1 MLTLLTGGARSG
13 KSRAAV
19 ELAGRDAAAGV
30 VVVATATAGD
40 DDMAARIRAHQAE
53 RPWDWATVEEPT
65 DLGAALTAVPESAT
79 VVVDCLTLWVMNVLD
94 RTDDEVVATARADAT
109 AACHRTGA
117 TIVVTN
123 EVGDGI
129 VPADPATRR
138 YRDLL
143 GRVNAT
149 WSETADRALLVV
161 AGRCLDL
168 ARLTDVP

>member
-19 ELAGRDAAAGV
+19 ELAGRHVADGV
-30 VVVATATAGD
+30 VVVATATPGD
-40 DDMAARIRAHQAE
+40 ADMAARIATHQAE
-53 RPWDWATVEEPT
+53 RPWDWATVEEPR
-65 DLGAALTAVPESAT
+65 DLGGALADVPDRAT
-79 VVVDCLTLWVMNVLD
+79 VVVDCLTLWTMNVFD
-94 RTDDEVVATARADAT
+94 RPDDEVVATARADA
-109 AACHRTGA
+109 AAAAARTGT

-149 WSETADRALLVV
+149 WSDTADRALLVV

-168 ARLTDVP
+168 ARLADVS